1 MRGLQLPTGWWLPN
15 PHHFQ
20 PSSGL
25 AARRLHY
32 AATVALNVG
41 EAALLCQVV
50 PALCMAPLRSA
61 PAAGPRQACCGPPG
75 RLQRL
80 HVADPLLHRIS
91 AAIQVSSNV
100 Q

>member
-1 MRGLQLPTGWWLPN
+1 MRGLQLPTGWWLPD

-50 PALCMAPLRSA
+50 PALWLAPLRSA
-61 PAAGPRQACCGPPG
+61 PAAGPAVV
-75 RLQRL
+75 RLAVCNGCMWLTLCSIGYQLPFR
-80 HVADPLLHRIS
+80 
-91 AAIQVSSNV
+91 
-100 Q
+100 